1 MSWNNAD
8 HALPR
13 WRQIELALLD
23 EIERKSLAPGARLP
37 SEHDLA
43 QNFGVNRATLRRAL
57 AELQQKGM
65 IRIEKGR
72 GAFVREAPVSY
83 AIGRQSRFGQNLASQ
98 NITSRVQI
106 LRAAEIPA
114 PADLARRLE
123 IAPGTPVVFFETLS
137 FADGVPLSFTRHQL
151 PAARVPGAPVE
162 VAGFSCISDV
172 YARFGLGEVTRRSTR
187 ITARLPD
194 ADEAHQ
200 LRQPMTRPILIA
212 ETIKIDP
219 AGRPVDDTIARFAA
233 DRVHLLVGED
243 MDFD

>member
-1 MSWNNAD
+1 MNWNNPD
-8 HALPR
+8 SSLPR
-13 WRQIELALLD
+13 WRRIELALLE
-23 EIERKSLAPGARLP
+23 EIESKSLPPGARLP

-72 GAFVREAPVSY
+72 GAFVRESPVAY

-98 NITSRVQI
+98 NIAAEVRI

-123 IAPGTPVVFFETLS
+123 IGPGAAVAFFETVS

-151 PAARVPGAPVE
+151 PAARVPGAAAE
-162 VAGFSCISDV
+162 VTAFSCISDV
-172 YARFGLGEVTRRSTR
+172 YARFGLGEVTRRTTR

-212 ETIKIDP
+212 ETIKVDP
-219 AGRPVDDTIARFAA
+219 VGRPVDDTIARFAA
-233 DRVHLLVGED
+233 DRVQLHVGAD
-243 MDFD
+243 MAFD